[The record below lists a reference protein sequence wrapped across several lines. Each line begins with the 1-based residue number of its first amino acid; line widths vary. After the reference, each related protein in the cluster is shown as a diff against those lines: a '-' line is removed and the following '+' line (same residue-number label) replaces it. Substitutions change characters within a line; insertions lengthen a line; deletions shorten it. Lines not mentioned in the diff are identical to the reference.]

1 MTKVIIYGAQEK
13 TTNKKKIEFVSVL
26 RGSGKFS
33 NDIDSSDQPS
43 NWDEVVYLA
52 RFPQLEMDL
61 IFCKDYSDPYCD
73 TVYLGHFND
82 GVV

>member
-1 MTKVIIYGAQEK
+1 MTKVTVCGSQEK
-13 TTNKKKIEFVSVL
+13 PKNKKKIEFISVL
-26 RGSGKFS
+26 RGNGKITD
-33 NDIDSSDQPS
+33 DIDSSDFP
-43 NWDEVVYLA
+43 NKWDEVVYLA

-61 IFCKDYSDPYCD
+61 MFCKDYSDPYCD